1 MSTNL
6 LQSLFDD
13 DERRPLTVSELNADI
28 RGTLERRFAS
38 VLLEGEI
45 VNFSSAASGHWYF
58 SLHDDSSQIKAACFR
73 GTNFRIRFRPFDGLQ
88 VRVRGRVSVYEP
100 KGEYQLIV
108 DSLEPVGEGALL
120 VAFDQ
125 IRAKLAKEG
134 LFDQKLKRK
143 LPFLPRRV
151 GVVTSPT
158 GAAFHDIHNVLTRR
172 TSSVSIVLIPARV
185 QGEFAAEEIRKG
197 IELANKLNRS
207 GDPKN
212 RIDVL
217 IVGRGGGSR
226 EDLWAFNEEHLARA
240 IRASEIPVI
249 SAVGHEIDET
259 IADYVADYRAPTPSA
274 AAEIVAAS
282 EQQIAQ
288 FIADR
293 AKGLG
298 KAIEMKIVGARSA
311 LQRLELSPVFSEFPQ
326 RVREERRGLEGLE
339 VSLRQSALGR
349 VQEFRA
355 RLDAARARI
364 SPARLATRTGDQKT
378 RLAVLET
385 RQAAAA
391 RKIVETL
398 SRRMK
403 VTAASLEALS
413 PLKVL
418 GRGYSI
424 AENESGAILTSVTQT
439 SPNENVQ
446 IRLADGKLLTKV
458 ISAEKN

>member
-1 MSTNL
+1 MPQPL
-6 LQSLFDD
+6 LKSLFDD
-13 DERRPLTVSELNADI
+13 EERRPLTVSELNAEV
-28 RGTLERRFAS
+28 RGVLERRFAS
-38 VLLEGEI
+38 VWLEGEI
-45 VNFSSAASGHWYF
+45 VNFSAANWGHWYF
-58 SLHDDSSQIKAACFR
+58 TLDDDSSQIKAACFR
-73 GTNFRIRFRPFDGLQ
+73 GTNYRIRFRPFDGLQ

-120 VAFDQ
+120 VAFEQ

-151 GVVTSPT
+151 GVVTSPN
-158 GAAFHDIHNVLTRR
+158 GAAFHDIFNVLTRR
-172 TSSVSIVLIPARV
+172 ASSVSIVLIPARV

-197 IELANKLNRS
+197 IELANRLNRN
-207 GDPKN
+207 GDEKS

-282 EQQIAQ
+282 EVQIAG
-288 FIADR
+288 FIEDR
-293 AKGLG
+293 SRAL
-298 KAIEMKIVGARSA
+298 ARA
-311 LQRLELSPVFSEFPQ
+311 VERRLIQARAAFQRLELAPVFGEFP
-326 RVREERRGLEGLE
+326 RHLREQRRGVEAIG
-339 VSLRQSALGR
+339 VSLRESLLKLLRESQIRLESAR
-349 VQEFRA
+349 S
-355 RLDAARARI
+355 RL
-364 SPARLATRTGDQKT
+364 SPIRLAARTGDQKT
-378 RLAVLET
+378 RLAVLKT
-385 RQAAAA
+385 RHAAAMTKLMEWRA
-391 RKIVETL
+391 KELNVK
-398 SRRMK
+398 S
-403 VTAASLEALS
+403 ASLDALS

-424 AENESGAILTSVTQT
+424 ARNGSGKIVTSVDQV
-439 SPNENVQ
+439 SADENVQ
-446 IRLADGKLLTKV
+446 IRLANGTILSRVVST
-458 ISAEKN
+458 EKN